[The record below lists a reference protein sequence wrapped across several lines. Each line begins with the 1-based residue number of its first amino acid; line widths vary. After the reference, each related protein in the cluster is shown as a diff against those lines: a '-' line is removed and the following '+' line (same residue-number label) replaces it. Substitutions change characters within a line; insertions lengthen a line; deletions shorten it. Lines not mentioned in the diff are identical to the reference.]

1 MQDILKWGQE
11 TFGIPMRG
19 KKRVSLRSIAGRMR
33 TVNKHF
39 GVNKRGRPPT
49 SVPKQKNKEPITK
62 KMELDKYDEEFLADD
77 F

>member
-1 MQDILKWGQE
+1 
-11 TFGIPMRG
+11 MRG
-19 KKRVSLRSIAGRMR
+19 EKAISYQGIANRMH
-33 TVNKHF
+33 TVNKDF

-62 KMELDKYDEEFLADD
+62 KLDLDKYDEEFLADD